1 MYNTSLEICDCISIS
16 VSIEISDN
24 YLGAILFM
32 GLDGRKV
39 VLYICLPWP
48 EHYLTHCRDLI
59 NLGVYDKPDASHI
72 WSPFRVISVLFK
84 GLVKMSVSNTYGI

>member
-1 MYNTSLEICDCISIS
+1 
-16 VSIEISDN
+16 
-24 YLGAILFM
+24 M
-32 GLDGRKV
+32 GLDGRKT

-48 EHYLTHCRDLI
+48 EHYLTHFKDLI

-84 GLVKMSVSNTYGI
+84 GLVKMSVSNMYGVQKHRSFETQNTSITFILLIN